1 MDANPD
7 DKADAN
13 AGAFV
18 EALKQAASGEG
29 FDICRITHPHAIPQA
44 PERLRAFLDNGYH
57 GDMDW
62 MARDPERRA
71 QPAELWSQVRSV
83 IVLGMNYAPAENPLP
98 DLRARDKGVISVYAQ
113 RRDYHD
119 VIKKKLK
126 NLARWMVAQSQ
137 VDVEVD
143 VKVFVDTAPVMEKP
157 LAAAAGLGWQ
167 GKHTNLVSRDFGSW
181 LFLGSIFTTAALP
194 VDAPETDHCG
204 GCQACLDIC
213 PTKAF
218 PAPYKLDAR
227 RCISY
232 LTIEHKGTI
241 PTEFRAAMGNHIYG
255 CDDCLAVCP
264 WNKFAQTAHET
275 KLALRADLKLP
286 DLEMLVQLDD
296 RAFRDHFS
304 GSPIKRTGRDRFVR
318 NVLIAVGNMEA
329 LSDTMRARVE
339 ACLDDAAPAVRAMAI
354 WALARHDLRRAR
366 HFAETRLADETDDAV
381 RDEWLAVRL

>member
-1 MDANPD
+1 MHANPD
-7 DKADAN
+7 EN

-18 EALKQAASGEG
+18 DALKQAADGEG

-44 PERLRAFLDNGYH
+44 PERLRSFLDNGYH

-83 IVLGMNYAPAENPLP
+83 IVLGMNYAPAEDPLP
-98 DLRARDKGVISVYAQ
+98 DLQARDKGVISVYAQ

-126 NLARWMVAQSQ
+126 NIARWMVSQS
-137 VDVEVD
+137 EAD

-167 GKHTNLVSRDFGSW
+167 GKHTNLVSREFGSW

-204 GCQACLDIC
+204 GCQACMDIC
-213 PTKAF
+213 PTRAF

-255 CDDCLAVCP
+255 CDDCLAACP
-264 WNKFAQTAHET
+264 WNKFAQTAREA

-286 DLEMLVQLDD
+286 DLETLVQLDD
-296 RAFRDHFS
+296 QAFRAYFS

-318 NVLIAVGNMEA
+318 NVLIAVGNMES

-354 WALARHDLRRAR
+354 WALARHDPARAR
-366 HFAETRLADETDDAV
+366 QLSTSRLTEEADAAV
-381 RDEWLAVRL
+381 RDEWLAVAL

>member
-1 MDANPD
+1 MQAIPD
-7 DKADAN
+7 DKAE
-13 AGAFV
+13 AFIG
-18 EALKQAASGEG
+18 ALKQTAGDEG

-44 PERLRAFLDNGYH
+44 HERLRAFLDNGYH

-62 MARDPERRA
+62 IARDPERRA
-71 QPAELWSQVRSV
+71 HPAELWSQVRSV
-83 IVLGMNYAPAENPLP
+83 IVLGMNYAPAEDPLP
-98 DLRARDKGVISVYAQ
+98 DLHVRDKGVISVYAQ

-126 NLARWMVAQSQ
+126 NIARWMVAQS
-137 VDVEVD
+137 ELD

-194 VDAPETDHCG
+194 VDAPEADHCG

-213 PTKAF
+213 PTNAF

-264 WNKFAQTAHET
+264 WNKFAQTAREA

-286 DLEMLVQLDD
+286 DLEALVQLDEQ
-296 RAFRDHFS
+296 AFRDYFA

-318 NVLIAVGNMEA
+318 NVLIAVGNMES
-329 LSDTMRARVE
+329 LSDTMRASVE
-339 ACLDDAAPAVRAMAI
+339 ACLDDTAPTVRAMAV
-354 WALARHDLRRAR
+354 WALACHDPARAR
-366 HFAETRLADETDDAV
+366 HLASVRLAEEADTAV
-381 RDEWLAVRL
+381 RDEWLAVAL

>member
-1 MDANPD
+1 MDA
-7 DKADAN
+7 A
-13 AGAFV
+13 
-18 EALKQAASGEG
+18 
-29 FDICRITHPHAIPQA
+29 
-44 PERLRAFLDNGYH
+44 RLRSWLDDAGKAAGFADIFVTDARLGDRSGKGLDAFLADQFE
-57 GDMDW
+57 GDMAWLRDTA
-62 MARDPERRA
+62 ARRR
-71 QPAELWSQVRSV
+71 QPAAMWDGARTA
-83 IVLGMNYAPAENPLP
+83 IVAVMNYGP
-98 DLRARDKGVISVYAQ
+98 DHDPMDNLAATAHGNVSVYA
-113 RRDYHD
+113 RGRDYHD
-119 VIKKKLK
+119 VIKGKLK
-126 NLARWMVAQSQ
+126 QLAGQFAARSGAA
-137 VDVEVD
+137 
-143 VKVFVDTAPVMEKP
+143 VKVFVDTAPLMEKP
-157 LAAAAGLGWQ
+157 LAARAGAGWQ
-167 GKHTNLVSRDFGSW
+167 GKHTNLVSRDHGSW
-181 LFLGSIFTTAALP
+181 LFLGTILT
-194 VDAPETDHCG
+194 DAELTPDMPEQDHCG
-204 GCQACLDIC
+204 TCTRCLDVC
-213 PTKAF
+213 PTDAF
-218 PAPYKLDAR
+218 PAPYRLDAR

-286 DLEMLVQLDD
+286 DLDMLVQLDD

-354 WALARHDLRRAR
+354 WALARHDLPRAR

>member
-1 MDANPD
+1 MQASPD
-7 DKADAN
+7 NKAE
-13 AGAFV
+13 AFV
-18 EALKQAASGEG
+18 GALKQAAGDEG

-62 MARDPERRA
+62 MARNPDLRSH
-71 QPAELWSQVRSV
+71 PAELWSKVRSV
-83 IVLGMNYAPAENPLP
+83 IVFGMNYAPAEDPLP
-98 DLRARDKGVISVYAQ
+98 DLHERHKGVISVYAQ

-126 NLARWMVAQSQ
+126 NIARWMVAQS
-137 VDVEVD
+137 ELD

-181 LFLGSIFTTAALP
+181 LFLGSIFTSAALP
-194 VDAPETDHCG
+194 FDAPETDHCG

-213 PTKAF
+213 PTNAF

-232 LTIEHKGTI
+232 LTIEYKGTI

-264 WNKFAQTAHET
+264 WNKFAQTAREA

-286 DLEMLVQLDD
+286 DLETLVQLDD
-296 RAFRDHFS
+296 QAFRTYFS
-304 GSPIKRTGRDRFVR
+304 GSPVKRTGRDRFVR
-318 NVLIAVGNMEA
+318 NVLIAVGNMES
-329 LSDTMRARVE
+329 LSDTMRLRVE
-339 ACLDDAAPAVRAMAI
+339 ACLDDAAPIVRAMAV
-354 WALARHDLRRAR
+354 WALARHDPPRAR
-366 HFAETRLADETDDAV
+366 YLASVRLAEEADMAV
-381 RDEWLAVRL
+381 RDEWLAVAL

>member
-1 MDANPD
+1 MAATSDA
-7 DKADAN
+7 KTA
-13 AGAFV
+13 AFV
-18 EALKQAASGEG
+18 DALHQAARREG

-44 PERLRAFLDNGYH
+44 LERLRAFLDNGYH

-71 QPAELWSQVRSV
+71 DPAELWEQVQSV
-83 IVLGMNYAPAENPLP
+83 IMLGMNYAPAENPLP
-98 DLRARDKGVISVYAQ
+98 DLRARDRGVISVYAQ

-126 NLARWMVAQSQ
+126 NLARWVVAQ
-137 VDVEVD
+137 VDAD

-157 LAAAAGLGWQ
+157 LAEAAGIGWQ

-194 VDAPETDHCG
+194 ADAPETDHCG
-204 GCQACLDIC
+204 ACQACVDIC

-241 PTEFRAAMGNHIYG
+241 PVEFRAAMGNHIYG

-264 WNKFAQTAHET
+264 WNKFAQTAREA
-275 KLALRADLKLP
+275 KLAVRADLKLP
-286 DLEMLVQLDD
+286 DLEMLVQFDD
-296 RAFRDHFS
+296 PAFREYFS

-318 NVLIAVGNMEA
+318 NVLIAVGNMETISA
-329 LSDTMRARVE
+329 TMQARIE
-339 ACLDDAAPAVRAMAI
+339 ASLDDDAPAVRAMAV
-354 WALARHDLRRAR
+354 WALACHDQARAR
-366 HFAETRLADETDDAV
+366 DLAKNRLADEADDAV
-381 RDEWLAVRL
+381 RAEWLAVAS

>member
-1 MDANPD
+1 MHANPD
-7 DKADAN
+7 EN

-18 EALKQAASGEG
+18 DALKQAAEGEG

-44 PERLRAFLDNGYH
+44 PERLRSFLDNGYH

-83 IVLGMNYAPAENPLP
+83 IVLGMNYASAEDPLP
-98 DLRARDKGVISVYAQ
+98 DLQARDKGVISVYAQ

-126 NLARWMVAQSQ
+126 NLARWMVSQS
-137 VDVEVD
+137 EAD

-167 GKHTNLVSRDFGSW
+167 GKHTNLVSREFGSW
-181 LFLGSIFTTAALP
+181 LFLCSIFTTAALP

-204 GCQACLDIC
+204 GCQACMDIC
-213 PTKAF
+213 PTRAF

-255 CDDCLAVCP
+255 CDDCLAACP
-264 WNKFAQTAHET
+264 WNKFAQTAREA

-286 DLEMLVQLDD
+286 DLETLVQLDD
-296 RAFRDHFS
+296 QAFRAYFS

-318 NVLIAVGNMEA
+318 NVLIAVGNMES

-354 WALARHDLRRAR
+354 WALARHDPARAR
-366 HFAETRLADETDDAV
+366 QLSTSRLTEEADAAV
-381 RDEWLAVRL
+381 RDEWLAVAL

>member
-1 MDANPD
+1 MHANPD
-7 DKADAN
+7 EN

-18 EALKQAASGEG
+18 DALKQVADGEG

-44 PERLRAFLDNGYH
+44 PERLRSFLDNGYH

-83 IVLGMNYAPAENPLP
+83 IVLGMNYAPAEDPLP
-98 DLRARDKGVISVYAQ
+98 DLQARDKGVISVYAQ
-113 RRDYHD
+113 RSDYHD

-126 NLARWMVAQSQ
+126 NLARWMVSQ
-137 VDVEVD
+137 LEAD

-167 GKHTNLVSRDFGSW
+167 GKHTNLVSREFGSW

-204 GCQACLDIC
+204 GCQACMDVC
-213 PTKAF
+213 PTRAF

-255 CDDCLAVCP
+255 CDDCLAACP
-264 WNKFAQTAHET
+264 WNKFAQTAREA

-286 DLEMLVQLDD
+286 DLETLVQLDD
-296 RAFRDHFS
+296 QAFRAYFS

-318 NVLIAVGNMEA
+318 NVLIAVGNMES

-354 WALARHDLRRAR
+354 WALARHDPARAR
-366 HFAETRLADETDDAV
+366 QLSTSRLTEEADAAV
-381 RDEWLAVRL
+381 RDEWLAVAL

>member
-1 MDANPD
+1 MHANPD
-7 DKADAN
+7 EN

-18 EALKQAASGEG
+18 DALKQAADGEG

-44 PERLRAFLDNGYH
+44 PERLRSFLDNGYH

-83 IVLGMNYAPAENPLP
+83 IVLGMNYAPAEDPLP
-98 DLRARDKGVISVYAQ
+98 DLQARDKGVISVYAQ

-126 NLARWMVAQSQ
+126 NIARWMVSQS
-137 VDVEVD
+137 EAD

-167 GKHTNLVSRDFGSW
+167 GKHTNLVSREFGSW

-204 GCQACLDIC
+204 GCQACMDIC
-213 PTKAF
+213 PTRAF

-255 CDDCLAVCP
+255 CDDCLAACP
-264 WNKFAQTAHET
+264 WNKFAQTAREA

-286 DLEMLVQLDD
+286 DLETLVQLDD
-296 RAFRDHFS
+296 QAFRAYFS

-318 NVLIAVGNMEA
+318 NVLIAVGNMES

-354 WALARHDLRRAR
+354 WALARHDPARAR
-366 HFAETRLADETDDAV
+366 QLSTSRLTEEADAAV
-381 RDEWLAVRL
+381 RGEWLAVAL